1 MRAVRCRNL
10 HLSGID
16 VLLPALVSIDG
27 RRPDD
32 AREVQIAISFAEGHV
47 QSVVA
52 ALVAHWLEHTFRRRF
67 VEHPRG
73 AESDLATAAFYDK
86 LASGFENESAFAAA
100 LVFPRDRSLP
110 RSADPVSSNGAPVRH
125 ARRTARGSAFSRFVN
140 GTELAKW
147 TFHGRVRA
155 HVDPAAGTVQVAF
168 DELPGSI
175 TFVSEPKSPTL
186 ASRSLARS
194 HEASA
199 WYGFGTPIRRPDAA
213 IETLRDAVAA
223 RSRRAKAPAAHHL

>member
-1 MRAVRCRNL
+1 L

-32 AREVQIAISFAEGHV
+32 ARKVQIAVSFAEGHV

-52 ALVAHWLEHTFRRRF
+52 ALVAHWLEATFHRRF
-67 VEHPRG
+67 VEDPRG
-73 AESDLATAAFYDK
+73 AEGDLATAAFNDK
-86 LASGFENESAFAAA
+86 LASGFEDESALAAT
-100 LVFPRDRSLP
+100 LVFPRGRSVP
-110 RSADPVSSNGAPVRH
+110 RSTDQVSSNGESVRH
-125 ARRTARGSAFSRFVN
+125 ARRAARGSAFFRFVN

-147 TFHGRVRA
+147 TFRGRVHA

-175 TFVSEPKSPTL
+175 TFVSEPKSTF
-186 ASRSLARS
+186 AARS
-194 HEASA
+194 IARPHKVSA
-199 WYGFGTPIRRPDAA
+199 WYGFGTLIRRPDAA

-223 RSRRAKAPAAHHL
+223 RSRRRRLPLIISGTG

>member
-10 HLSGID
+10 RLSGID

-32 AREVQIAISFAEGHV
+32 AREVQIAVSFAEGHL

-52 ALVAHWLEHTFRRRF
+52 ALVAHWLEHTFHRRF
-67 VEHPRG
+67 VENPRG
-73 AESDLATAAFYDK
+73 AESELAAAAFYDK
-86 LASGFENESAFAAA
+86 LASGLENESAFAAA
-100 LVFPRDRSLP
+100 LLFPRRRSKS
-110 RSADPVSSNGAPVRH
+110 RSADPASRKAAPIGHV
-125 ARRTARGSAFSRFVN
+125 RRTARDSVSTRFVN

-147 TFHGRVRA
+147 SFHGCVRA

-175 TFVSEPKSPTL
+175 TFCQRAEIPNACLTLYCGVPCGECLVRIRHADPPT
-186 ASRSLARS
+186 
-194 HEASA
+194 
-199 WYGFGTPIRRPDAA
+199 
-213 IETLRDAVAA
+213 
-223 RSRRAKAPAAHHL
+223 

>member
-1 MRAVRCRNL
+1 MRAVRRKNL
-10 HLSGID
+10 RLSGID

-32 AREVQIAISFAEGHV
+32 AQEVQIAVSFAEGHV
-47 QSVVA
+47 QSIVA
-52 ALVAHWLEHTFRRRF
+52 ALVAHWLEHTFHRRF
-67 VEHPRG
+67 VEDPRG
-73 AESDLATAAFYDK
+73 AENNLATAAFYDK
-86 LASGFENESAFAAA
+86 LASGFADESALAAA
-100 LVFPRDRSLP
+100 LVFPRRRSMP
-110 RSADPVSSNGAPVRH
+110 RGADPVSSNSAPG

-147 TFHGRVRA
+147 AFHGRVRA

-168 DELPGSI
+168 DELPGSV
-175 TFVSEPKSPTL
+175 TFISEPKSPTL
-186 ASRSLARS
+186 ASRSLARC
-194 HEASA
+194 HEVSA

-223 RSRRAKAPAAHHL
+223 RSRRAKAPAAHHG

>member
-1 MRAVRCRNL
+1 LR
-10 HLSGID
+10 LSGID

-32 AREVQIAISFAEGHV
+32 ARKVHIAVSFAEGHV

-52 ALVAHWLEHTFRRRF
+52 ALVAHWLEHTFHRRF
-67 VEHPRG
+67 VEDPPG
-73 AESDLATAAFYDK
+73 AASDLARAAFYDK
-86 LASGFENESAFAAA
+86 LANGFEDDSTFAAA
-100 LVFPRDRSLP
+100 LVFPRGRSVP
-110 RSADPVSSNGAPVRH
+110 GNAEPVSSNGAPD

-175 TFVSEPKSPTL
+175 TFVSEPKTPTL

-223 RSRRAKAPAAHHL
+223 GTRRAKSPPAHHV

>member
-1 MRAVRCRNL
+1 LR
-10 HLSGID
+10 LSGID

-32 AREVQIAISFAEGHV
+32 AQEVQIAVSFAEGHV

-52 ALVAHWLEHTFRRRF
+52 ALVAHWLEQTFHRRF
-67 VEHPRG
+67 VEDPQG
-73 AESDLATAAFYDK
+73 SENDLATAAFYDK
-86 LASGFENESAFAAA
+86 LASGFADESALAAA
-100 LVFPRDRSLP
+100 LVFPRRRVP
-110 RSADPVSSNGAPVRH
+110 RGADPPSSNDAPD
-125 ARRTARGSAFSRFVN
+125 ARRTARGSVFSRFVN

-147 TFHGRVRA
+147 IFHGGVRA
-155 HVDPAAGTVQVAF
+155 HLDPAAGTVQVAF

-186 ASRSLARS
+186 ASRSHARS
-194 HEASA
+194 NEVSA

-223 RSRRAKAPAAHHL
+223 RSRRAKAPATHHA

>member
-10 HLSGID
+10 RLSGID

-32 AREVQIAISFAEGHV
+32 AREVQIAVSFAEGHV
-47 QSVVA
+47 QRIVA
-52 ALVAHWLEHTFRRRF
+52 ALVAHWLEHTFHRRF
-67 VEHPRG
+67 VEDPQS

-86 LASGFENESAFAAA
+86 LASDFEDESALVAA
-100 LVFPRDRSLP
+100 LVFPRRRSVP
-110 RSADPVSSNGAPVRH
+110 RSADPVSSNSAPD
-125 ARRTARGSAFSRFVN
+125 ARRTARGSVFSRFVN

-147 TFHGRVRA
+147 IFHGRVRA
-155 HVDPAAGTVQVAF
+155 HVDPAAGKVQVAF

-186 ASRSLARS
+186 ASRSHARS
-194 HEASA
+194 NEVSA

-223 RSRRAKAPAAHHL
+223 RIRRAKAPTAHHA

>member
-1 MRAVRCRNL
+1 MRTVRCRNL
-10 HLSGID
+10 RLSGIE

-32 AREVQIAISFAEGHV
+32 AREVQIVVSFAEGHV

-52 ALVAHWLEHTFRRRF
+52 ALVGHWLEHTFHRRF
-67 VEHPRG
+67 VENPRST
-73 AESDLATAAFYDK
+73 ESDLAAAAFYDK
-86 LASGFENESAFAAA
+86 LASGFENECAFAAA
-100 LVFPRDRSLP
+100 LLFPRRRGVFRST
-110 RSADPVSSNGAPVRH
+110 DPLSSNGAPVRRPRRS
-125 ARRTARGSAFSRFVN
+125 ARRSAFSGFVN

-147 TFHGRVRA
+147 SYHGRVRA
-155 HVDPAAGTVQVAF
+155 HVDSSAGTVQVAF

-175 TFVSEPKSPTL
+175 TFVSDPKSPTQ

-194 HEASA
+194 HQVSA

-213 IETLRDAVAA
+213 IATLRDAVAA
-223 RSRRAKAPAAHHL
+223 RSRRAKAHAGHHF